1 MNTIFDYTLRS
12 LKRFGM
18 KNISISIIFMILVWL
33 LSSGMMITHSLNH
46 ELKIL
51 SKGLPDIVVQ
61 NYQGG
66 KVKALDEE
74 SVEKLWDIPGI
85 ANVSGRIWGQ
95 YYLKNANIYASIV
108 GVTAFEEQYKKS
120 LTKIVEN
127 FPENDDTTIPLMMI
141 SNSLKELLFKYDMQD
156 FVSFKQSDGTYLKL
170 KLGGTFKADTQMES
184 NDLMLV
190 PTEIA
195 RKLLV
200 VEEGTFS
207 DAVIS
212 VANPE
217 EVQTIAAKIAFD
229 YPNLRVITKDDIIKG
244 HQILYDYKSGWF
256 LALLITTFIT
266 FSIILYD
273 KASGLR
279 SEEKQEIGIL
289 KALGWE
295 IDHII
300 KHKLTEALILSLG
313 AFFVGVSFAI
323 FYVFILDAPILKYIF
338 TGFSNLKQPFDLVFV
353 LDIKMM
359 ALLFFTTVPL
369 YLAASIIPSWKA
381 AVEDAGEVIR

>member
-18 KNISISIIFMILVWL
+18 KNISIALIFMILVWL
-33 LSSGMMITHSLNH
+33 LSSGMMISNSLNH
-46 ELKIL
+46 ELKTL
-51 SKGLPDIVVQ
+51 SKGLPDIIVQ
-61 NYQGG
+61 NYKGG
-66 KVKALDEE
+66 KVKPFDEE
-74 SVEKLWDIPGI
+74 IVEKLWDIKGI
-85 ANVSGRIWGQ
+85 SNVMGRIWGQ
-95 YYLKNANIYASIV
+95 YYLKDANIYASIV

-120 LTKIVEN
+120 LTKIAED
-127 FPENDDTTIPLMMI
+127 FPESDDAIPSMMI
-141 SNSLKELLFKYDMQD
+141 SKNLKKLLFKYDMQEY
-156 FVSFKQSDGTYLKL
+156 VSFKQNDGTYLKM

-184 NDLMLV
+184 NDIILI
-190 PTEIA
+190 PTQIA
-195 RKLLV
+195 RNLLDI
-200 VEEGTFS
+200 EEGSFT

-217 EVQTIAAKIAFD
+217 EVEMIAAKIAFE
-229 YPNLRVITKDDIIKG
+229 YPSLRVITKADIIKG

-266 FSIILYD
+266 FAIILYD

-279 SEEKQEIGIL
+279 SEEKQEIGVL

-300 KHKLTEALILSLG
+300 RHKLTEALILSLSS
-313 AFFVGVSFAI
+313 FFVGVSLAI
-323 FYVFILDAPILKYIF
+323 FYVFILDAPILKYVF

-353 LDIKMM
+353 LDVKMI

>member
-18 KNISISIIFMILVWL
+18 KNISIALIFMILVWL
-33 LSSGMMITHSLNH
+33 LSSGMMISHSLNH
-46 ELKIL
+46 ELKTL
-51 SKGLPDIVVQ
+51 SKGLPDIVIQ
-61 NYQGG
+61 NYKGG
-66 KVKALDEE
+66 KVKPFDEE
-74 SVEKLWDIPGI
+74 IVEQLWDIKGI
-85 ANVSGRIWGQ
+85 SNVMGRIWGQ
-95 YYLKNANIYASIV
+95 YYLEDANIYASIV

-120 LTKIVEN
+120 LTKIVED
-127 FPENDDTTIPLMMI
+127 FPESDDAIPSMMI
-141 SNSLKELLFKYDMQD
+141 SKNLKELLFKYDMQEY
-156 FVSFKQSDGTYLKL
+156 VSFKQNDGTYLKM

-184 NDLMLV
+184 NDIILI

-195 RKLLV
+195 RNLLDI
-200 VEEGTFS
+200 EEGSFT

-217 EVQTIAAKIAFD
+217 EVETIAAKIAFE
-229 YPNLRVITKDDIIKG
+229 YPSLRVITKADIIKG

-266 FSIILYD
+266 FAIILYD

-279 SEEKQEIGIL
+279 SEEKQEIGVL

-300 KHKLTEALILSLG
+300 RHKLTEALILSLS
-313 AFFVGVSFAI
+313 AFFVGVSLAI

-353 LDIKMM
+353 LDIKMI

>member
-18 KNISISIIFMILVWL
+18 KNISIALIFMILVWL
-33 LSSGMMITHSLNH
+33 LSSGMMISNSLNH
-46 ELKIL
+46 ELKTL
-51 SKGLPDIVVQ
+51 SKGLPDIIVQ
-61 NYQGG
+61 NYKGG
-66 KVKALDEE
+66 KVKPFDEE
-74 SVEKLWDIPGI
+74 IVEQLWDIKGI
-85 ANVSGRIWGQ
+85 SNVMGRIWGQ
-95 YYLKNANIYASIV
+95 YYLKDANIYASIV

-120 LTKIVEN
+120 LTKIAED
-127 FPENDDTTIPLMMI
+127 FPESDDAIPSMMI
-141 SNSLKELLFKYDMQD
+141 SKNLKELLFKYDMQEY
-156 FVSFKQSDGTYLKL
+156 VSFKQNDGTYLKM

-184 NDLMLV
+184 NDIILI
-190 PTEIA
+190 PTQIA
-195 RKLLV
+195 RNLLDI
-200 VEEGTFS
+200 EEGSFT

-217 EVQTIAAKIAFD
+217 EVEMIAAKIAFE
-229 YPNLRVITKDDIIKG
+229 YPSLRVITKADIIKG

-266 FSIILYD
+266 FAIILYD

-279 SEEKQEIGIL
+279 SEEKQEIGVL

-300 KHKLTEALILSLG
+300 RHKLTEALILSLSS
-313 AFFVGVSFAI
+313 FFVGVSLAI
-323 FYVFILDAPILKYIF
+323 FYVFILDAPILKYVF

-353 LDIKMM
+353 LDVKMI